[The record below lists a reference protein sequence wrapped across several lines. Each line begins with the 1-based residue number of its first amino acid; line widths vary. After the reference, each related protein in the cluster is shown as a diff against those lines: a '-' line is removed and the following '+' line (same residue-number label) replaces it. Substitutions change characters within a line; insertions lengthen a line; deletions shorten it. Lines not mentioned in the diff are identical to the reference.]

1 MVSDP
6 GSFLYEG
13 TGLVSDDTLL
23 GLVGYEYDRIVD
35 NGHTPPGFTRLAR
48 SPVIDAE
55 GRPGWSEAGFY
66 RAESGALVF
75 AAGSIEWAF
84 GLGHPRYGDP
94 RIERMTA
101 NVLREALGV
110 DVPEGVGIGMP
121 PTRPA
126 PTGPFVEVGTV
137 VSGLDAPSDVAELP
151 DGSLVVAAP
160 RRNQIL
166 RIDGDG
172 RVEVLAGDG
181 NHSRNPAYD
190 GVPGLRARFYHPV
203 AVLTDEQGDVIVAD
217 TYNHVIRKILNDEE
231 RTVITL
237 AGSMGVAGHVDG
249 EGAEARFFMP
259 MGLAFDPV
267 SGDILVADAYNHRI
281 RAIERGTWKVRTVAG
296 NGPGNQDGPGVVAR
310 FSYPTAV
317 AADEAG
323 RIYAVATGNAKV
335 IRVDPGADRTVTTLA
350 SGQVGWNDGNGHVG
364 RAGPTGGAGLGRLVA
379 PRVGAHPLPDPPDR
393 PWFGSGDHPGH
404 HRGGLRSVR
413 RARWPRRR
421 GGAAPAI
428 GDDPGAGRNGLRH
441 RWGEWS
447 DPHPPLI
454 AQPVPSSVS
463 SSSWRQKSRFRPALF
478 AP

>member
-1 MVSDP
+1 
-6 GSFLYEG
+6 
-13 TGLVSDDTLL
+13 
-23 GLVGYEYDRIVD
+23 
-35 NGHTPPGFTRLAR
+35 
-48 SPVIDAE
+48 
-55 GRPGWSEAGFY
+55 
-66 RAESGALVF
+66 
-75 AAGSIEWAF
+75 
-84 GLGHPRYGDP
+84 
-94 RIERMTA
+94 MTA

-350 SGQVGWNDGNGHVG
+350 SGQVGWNDGNGHVAELAPQGGLVWDGSSLLVSEPTHFRIRRIAPGSDPATTQVTTVAGSG
-364 RAGPTGGAGLGRLVA
+364 RFGGRDGPGGEAELPLPLGMTLGRDGTVY
-379 PRVGAHPLPDPPDR
+379 VIDGGNGAIR
-393 PWFGSGDHPGH
+393 T
-404 HRGGLRSVR
+404 LR
-413 RARWPRRR
+413 
-421 GGAAPAI
+421 
-428 GDDPGAGRNGLRH
+428 
-441 RWGEWS
+441 
-447 DPHPPLI
+447 
-454 AQPVPSSVS
+454 
-463 SSSWRQKSRFRPALF
+463 
-478 AP
+478 